1 MEIKIDRNELLKAIS
16 KVQGIIERRSN
27 MPILS
32 AVLLK
37 ATGTGLF
44 VTATDLEIG
53 FEQRIPAG
61 VVQEGAITL
70 PGRKLFEILRET
82 KGPDFVIKEKDNNR
96 IFMTDEI
103 ARFNLSSLPAD
114 EFPSFVE
121 PEGVAKI
128 DIPGENLSEMI
139 NKTIYAVTMEEAGF
153 KLSGTFVERLAQ
165 EGKTSLRM
173 VATDGH
179 RLSMIDKE
187 VPGVDALDMGTGVM
201 IPKKGMTEIGKL
213 ASEGGTV
220 SLGFK
225 QNSCV
230 AKKDGSLLVV
240 RLLDTKFPDYH
251 AVVPKKIKTEVA
263 VNRILVLE
271 AMRKMLILSNERY
284 RAVRLTL
291 DQGMMQLVSTNPD
304 LGDAQEDIR
313 LDYQGDRLEMGFN
326 SRYFVDTLQIME
338 SEAVSLG
345 FIDGSKPCIITGEGD
360 KGFVGLIMPMRL

>member
-1 MEIKIDRNELLKAIS
+1 MEIKIDRNELLKTIS
-16 KVQGIIERRSN
+16 KVQSIIERRSN

-32 AVLLK
+32 TVLLK
-37 ATGTGLF
+37 ATSAGLS

-53 FEQRIPAG
+53 FEQRIPAN
-61 VVQEGAITL
+61 VLQEGAITL
-70 PGRKLFEILRET
+70 SGRKLFEILRET
-82 KGPDFVIKEKDNNR
+82 KGLNCLIKEKENNW
-96 IFMTDEI
+96 IFITDEI
-103 ARFNLSSLPAD
+103 ARFNLASLPAD

-121 PEGVAKI
+121 PEGVARI
-128 DIPGENLSEMI
+128 DMPGESLTEMI

-153 KLSGTFVERLAQ
+153 KLSGVFVERLAQ
-165 EGKTSLRM
+165 EGKTLLRM

-179 RLSMIDKE
+179 RLSMIDKDLS
-187 VPGVDALDMGTGVM
+187 GVEALDMGSGVM
-201 IPKKGMTEIGKL
+201 IPKKGMTELAKM
-213 ASEGGTV
+213 ASEGGPI

-230 AKKDGSLLVV
+230 AKRDGSLLVV

-251 AVVPKKIKTEVA
+251 AVIPKKIKTYVS
-263 VNRILVLE
+263 VNRILLLE

-304 LGDAQEDIR
+304 LGDAQEDI
-313 LDYQGDRLEMGFN
+313 LVDYHGDRLEMGFN

-338 SEAVSLG
+338 SEGITLG
-345 FIDGSKPCIITGEGD
+345 FIDGSRPCVITGEGD
-360 KGFVGLIMPMRL
+360 GGFVGLIMPMRL